1 MRGKK
6 RLQIIGLGVLALVTA
21 ILVILSLPQVR
32 NPSVQALPAEAPTVT
47 LPTSDPTT
55 PDPPP
60 SADAEATAAVPTGL
74 PGVAALLASDDD
86 ASVLVL
92 GDGSGNET
100 DEWVHLWATEHLA
113 KSRKVAY
120 KSWNAERETWRS
132 AGRTGTGPMTTVW
145 NASMTA
151 PDLRTEDDRVADVW
165 QPADVVLLSYGHR
178 NPADS
183 IDPRLTA
190 IRKAIK
196 AQDENV
202 TILVMI
208 QNPDP
213 IATEVT
219 QRETTQ
225 AVKKWAAE
233 AGLDTVNIYDA
244 FVADPA
250 PRYQLVEADGSPSPV
265 GSALWAATFAKALA
279 NA

>member
-47 LPTSDPTT
+47 LPKSDPTT
-55 PDPPP
+55 PGPTP
-60 SADAEATAAVPTGL
+60 SAEAEATPAVPTGL

-86 ASVLVL
+86 VSVLVL

-113 KSRKVAY
+113 ESRKVAY

-132 AGRTGTGPMTTVW
+132 AGTTGTGPMTTVW

-178 NPADS
+178 NSANS

-213 IATEVT
+213 VATEVT